1 MWTWPQAKL
10 NADGLFGRVIREPKR
25 KRALIRGRT
34 AAFPRGYW
42 IQLEQ
47 GVSGWL
53 LILALLVLGGVLS
66 TLGDRL
72 GSKVG
77 KARLSLFNLRPRKTA
92 VVITALTG
100 SLISAISLGLMLLV
114 SNQLRVGLFELDQ
127 IQARLRDSRTAL
139 ARSQADLEENRRE
152 LTRSRADVQRAE
164 LGRRQALQGRN
175 EAVQRREAVQQELAS
190 AKGRVDS
197 LRQELQPLQQERL
210 RLENERQRL
219 NRDVKGRDAEIR
231 RNEAEL
237 KGVRQR
243 IAAGEAEL
251 KQLETNVIALRRG
264 DVVIASGQPLA
275 TVRVKLQRSSQAKDV
290 IDALLQQANLAA
302 FRLLLPNRPADRQI
316 LLVPRS
322 DIERLQSM
330 LGSSGTWVIT
340 IRSAANVLR
349 GESRVVAFPDLR
361 PNRAVVRQ
369 GEVLARTALEGDE
382 RSSDEIRGRL
392 NVLLAAAY
400 ARVQRQGTLVDGL
413 QVDGNNFTDLSKALA
428 ERPAGQRATLEAVA
442 VRNADTPDPISVEL
456 RWVGRGAANGT
467 RPRIEGP

>member
-1 MWTWPQAKL
+1 
-10 NADGLFGRVIREPKR
+10 
-25 KRALIRGRT
+25 
-34 AAFPRGYW
+34 
-42 IQLEQ
+42 LEQ

-72 GSKVG
+72 GSRVG

-139 ARSQADLEENRRE
+139 ARSQGDLEENRRE
-152 LTRSRADVQRAE
+152 LARSRTDVQRAE
-164 LGRRQALQGRN
+164 QGRHQAQRGQQ
-175 EAVQRREAVQQELAS
+175 EAVQRRQQVQQELAS

-197 LRQELQPLQQERL
+197 LRQELQPLQKEQIRLEKERL
-210 RLENERQRL
+210 RL

-231 RNEAEL
+231 RNETEL

-251 KQLETNVIALRRG
+251 KQLGTNVIALRRG

-275 TVRVKLQRSSQAKDV
+275 TVRVKLQRSGQAKEV

-302 FRLLLPNRPADRQI
+302 FRLLLPDRPADRQI
-316 LLVPRS
+316 LLVPKS
-322 DIERLQSM
+322 DIERLQTM

-349 GESRVVAFPDLR
+349 GEGRVVAFPDLR
-361 PNRAVVRQ
+361 PNRSVVRQ

-382 RSSDEIRGRL
+382 RSSEEIRSRL
-392 NVLLAAAY
+392 NLLLAAAF

-413 QVDGNNFTDLSKALA
+413 QVDGNNFTELGRALA
-428 ERPAGQRATLEAVA
+428 ERPAGQRATLEAV
-442 VRNADTPDPISVEL
+442 RNADTPDPIAVEL
-456 RWVGRGAANGT
+456 RWVGRSQAVGP
-467 RPRIEGP
+467 RPTPGGP